1 MRILVSNDDGIFSP
15 GLRALA
21 EVAALY
27 GDVRVVAPDIEQS
40 AKGHA
45 VTIQRPLR
53 YHATEMG
60 PFEAYRVNGTPADCV
75 AMGLYRWDTPDLVL
89 SGINLGSNLGHEIW
103 HSGTVAA
110 SKQASL
116 LGVRAIAFSLALEG
130 DSPDFEPLKPYIER
144 VLLHILEHPTPRL
157 VNVNLPQRPEGIQW
171 TFQSVRSYMGKV
183 VEGCDP
189 LGREHYWFV
198 GEPTTQPETGSDRWA
213 VNHKLVALTPL
224 HLDVTDRKALAT
236 LPSGPLENL

>member
-1 MRILVSNDDGIFSP
+1 MRILVSNDDGIYSP

-21 EVAALY
+21 EVASLY

-40 AKGHA
+40 ATGHA

-53 YHATEMG
+53 YHATDME

-75 AMGLYRWDTPDLVL
+75 ALGLYRWDQPDLVL
-89 SGINLGSNLGHEIW
+89 SGINLGHNLGHAIW

-110 SKQASL
+110 AKQASL
-116 LGVRAIAFSLALEG
+116 LGVRAIAFSLVLQG
-130 DSPDFEPLKPYIER
+130 DSPDFESLKPYIER
-144 VLLHILEHPTPRL
+144 VLLHILENPTPRL
-157 VNVNLPQRPEGIQW
+157 VNVNLPQNPVGIQW
-171 TFQSVRSYMGKV
+171 TFQSIRAYMGKV

-198 GEPTTQPETGSDRWA
+198 GEPTTKPEPGSDRWA
-213 VNHKLVALTPL
+213 VDHNLVALTPL
-224 HLDVTDRKALAT
+224 HLDVTDRTALAN